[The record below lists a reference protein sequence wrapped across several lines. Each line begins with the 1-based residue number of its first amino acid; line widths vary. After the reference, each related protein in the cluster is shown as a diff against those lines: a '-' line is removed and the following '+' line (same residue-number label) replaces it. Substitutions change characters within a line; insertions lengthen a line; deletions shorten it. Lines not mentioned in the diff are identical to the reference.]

1 MNRGQIMCRLSVIS
15 ILIILILSLVGCG
28 PRKSVTPKGVSTPP
42 KAGSAGV
49 VLQLKLSNG
58 QIDTYKSIMENERS
72 VDFSGE
78 ITQDKQFKSA
88 KTGIRAEI
96 IFQQQIENVDSAGNA
111 SIKVTMKSLKYLSTN
126 KDVIT
131 LDYDSSKPEQQ
142 SNPMTKLIG
151 QSYTIMMSPRGE
163 VTGFSDLVQI
173 KQAAG
178 SNPAAVQL
186 ISENIIRERHQI
198 PAIID
203 SNSRL
208 LKVGDKWSVNR
219 TLEFGIL
226 GATTIEKIYTFKAI
240 EQNKGRKTAVVEVAA
255 VPATIQEGQ
264 PNPGKFESNNSYSGS
279 LVLDMDSGKVEKY
292 NEKMTSDWLTADD
305 KSTQGE
311 PSTIKLGTMKSNSL
325 ERLE

>member
-15 ILIILILSLVGCG
+15 ILISIIFASAGCG
-28 PRKSVTPKGVSTPP
+28 PKKPLAPKGSPTPP
-42 KAGSAGV
+42 KAGNAA
-49 VLQLKLSNG
+49 VLLLKFSKG
-58 QIDTYKSIMENERS
+58 QSDTYKSIMENERN
-72 VDFSGE
+72 VAFTGE
-78 ITQDKQFKSA
+78 ITQDTQFKNA
-88 KTGIRAEI
+88 KTGTRAEI
-96 IFQQQIENVDSAGNA
+96 VFQQQIENVDSSGNA
-111 SIKVTMKSLKYLSTN
+111 SVKVTIKSLKYLSRN

-131 LDYDSSKPEQQ
+131 LDYDSSNPGQQ
-142 SNPMTKLIG
+142 SDPMTRLIG
-151 QSYTIMMSPRGE
+151 QSYMITMSPGGE
-163 VTGFSDLVQI
+163 MTRIEDLIQI

-186 ISENIIRERHQI
+186 VSENIIRERHQI

-226 GATTIEKIYTFKAI
+226 GSTSVEKIYTLKAI
-240 EQNKGRKTAVVEVAA
+240 ERNKGRRTAVVEITT
-255 VPATIQEGQ
+255 VPATVQDSQ
-264 PNPGKFESNNSYSGS
+264 PTPKKFESNNSYTGS
-279 LVLDMDSGKVEKY
+279 LVFDLDSSKVEQC
-292 NEKMTSDWLTADD
+292 NEKMTSDWLTVDE

-311 PSTIKLGTMKSNSL
+311 PSTIKLGTMKLNSL